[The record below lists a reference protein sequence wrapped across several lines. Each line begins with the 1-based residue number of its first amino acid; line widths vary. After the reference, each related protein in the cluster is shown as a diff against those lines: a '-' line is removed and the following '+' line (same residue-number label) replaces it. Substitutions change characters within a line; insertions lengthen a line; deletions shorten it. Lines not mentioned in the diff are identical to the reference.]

1 MEVNWDLPLA
11 LLNYMIVQNVSDL
24 PATKSFLQQK
34 SEEVRMPTV
43 LETDDT
49 KCRHNYKET
58 DGINQTFKN

>member
-1 MEVNWDLPLA
+1 
-11 LLNYMIVQNVSDL
+11 MIVQNVSDL